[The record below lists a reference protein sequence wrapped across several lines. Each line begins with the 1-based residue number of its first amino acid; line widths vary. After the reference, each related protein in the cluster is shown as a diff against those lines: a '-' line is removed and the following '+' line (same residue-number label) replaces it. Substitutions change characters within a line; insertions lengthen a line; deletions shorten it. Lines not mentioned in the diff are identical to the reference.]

1 MLKINKGTVFCHSVV
16 GHYNFYY
23 PDKKSSMLDRNILAE
38 RLNWLQFEGMQAM
51 KVKLSDL
58 DDDSSVSGYA
68 AIWIPAAAV
77 NT

>member
-1 MLKINKGTVFCHSVV
+1 MFKINKGTVFCHSVV

-23 PDKKSSMLDRNILAE
+23 PDKKPAVLDSNILAE
-38 RLNWLQFEGMQAM
+38 RLNWLQFAGMQAM

-58 DDDSSVSGYA
+58 DDDSSLAGYA
-68 AIWIPAAAV
+68 AIWIPTDTV